1 MPLESATYINGLDA
15 NNPLGSDTKAAGDDH
30 LRLIKG
36 TIKAT
41 LPNLSGPVTAS
52 HTELSYCAG
61 VTSAIQTQ
69 IDTKAPTASPAFTG
83 NPTVPTQSAG
93 DNSTKAASTAYVDQ
107 RAFSTALPIQA
118 GNNGRAIR
126 TTGALAYWATDSAS
140 SQTMAYNGSGQLTGI
155 TETVDGYSKST
166 AYTYNTDGTVN
177 TEAITMHGV
186 TRTRTYSYS
195 SGQVTGSTEV

>member
-1 MPLESATYINGLDA
+1 MGLESATYINGLDA

-69 IDTKAPTASPAFTG
+69 IDSKAPSASPSLTG
-83 NPTVPTQSAG
+83 SPTAPTQPSG
-93 DNSTKAASTAYVDQ
+93 DNSTKIATTAYVDQ
-107 RAFSTALPIQA
+107 RAFSTALPSQA
-118 GNNGRAIR
+118 TNNGKAIR
-126 TTGALAYWATDSAS
+126 TNGTTAFWASDSAS
-140 SQTMAYNGSGQLTGI
+140 SQTIAYNGSGQLTGI

-166 AYTYNTDGTVN
+166 TYTYNADGTVN